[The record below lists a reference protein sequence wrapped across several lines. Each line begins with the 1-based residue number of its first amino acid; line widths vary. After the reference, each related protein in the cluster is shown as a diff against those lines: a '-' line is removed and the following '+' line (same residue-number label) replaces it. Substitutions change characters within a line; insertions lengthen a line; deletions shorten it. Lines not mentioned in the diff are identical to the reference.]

1 MVTQSP
7 DPKLIRKIMSIKG
20 LTEQEAYEWL
30 QDMLLDRT
38 QDAIEVSLNNEKKKN
53 KKAVKAKRKVA

>member
-20 LTEQEAYEWL
+20 LTEQEAYDWL

-53 KKAVKAKRKVA
+53 KKAIKVKRKVV

>member
-20 LTEQEAYEWL
+20 LTEQEAYDWL

-53 KKAVKAKRKVA
+53 KKAIKAERKVV